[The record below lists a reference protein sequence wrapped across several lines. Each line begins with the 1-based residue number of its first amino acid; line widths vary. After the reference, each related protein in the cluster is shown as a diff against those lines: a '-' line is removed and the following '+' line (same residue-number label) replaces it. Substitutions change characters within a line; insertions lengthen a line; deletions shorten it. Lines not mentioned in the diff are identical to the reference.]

1 MCIRDRCLLVKPE
14 GEAILRCTA
23 GEYCPAQKIESFIH
37 FVSRNAFNI
46 EGLGERIIELLVENG
61 LVSNFSDLFKI
72 EQEDLLGLEGFAE
85 KSAAN
90 LISSI
95 ETSKATTLPRFI
107 YSLGIREVGEA
118 TALNLALNFKEIPN
132 LLKASKEDLLDI
144 NDIGPVASN
153 YITEF
158 FTQEKNKNLIEDL
171 LRLGVNPKS
180 IEVNNDNMLS
190 SQSVVITGSFNSI
203 ARSQLKEELIRVG
216 ARVTSSVSSKTD
228 FLVAG
233 DKPGSK
239 LSKAQDLNITVLDEE
254 AVLNILNT

>member
-1 MCIRDRCLLVKPE
+1 MVSHASIHNFDEIERLDVREKDTVRIKRAGDVIPQIISVDISKRKKGSRKIKMPEICPSCRCLLVKPE

-23 GEYCPAQKIESFIH
+23 GESCPAQKIESFIH
-37 FVSRNAFNI
+37 FVSRNALNI
-46 EGLGERIIELLVENG
+46 DGLGERIIELLVENG
-61 LVSNFSDLFKI
+61 LVSNFSDLFKL

-158 FTQEKNKNLIEDL
+158 LF
-171 LRLGVNPKS
+171 
-180 IEVNNDNMLS
+180 
-190 SQSVVITGSFNSI
+190 
-203 ARSQLKEELIRVG
+203 
-216 ARVTSSVSSKTD
+216 
-228 FLVAG
+228 
-233 DKPGSK
+233 
-239 LSKAQDLNITVLDEE
+239 
-254 AVLNILNT
+254 